1 MLKNMKFTWIFFCN
15 TYYAECKIIKLN
27 IVSNWPLHQFFR
39 HPRMERDHAPPC
51 VAHVIS
57 TAVCKLQAEKLRDLC
72 MILPKKSGAQ
82 EKIFI
87 MWLLVLTSLVGRVGA
102 DAAYAALRA
111 KKVSNN
117 FLHGAIKRESVAIFH
132 YFSIPP
138 KPRHSPPSLSPTCGP
153 KPTTGPTQT
162 ALYGFS
168 RYDHPVFVHRTRRG
182 DSDDPVT
189 WRLAGPTWR

>member
-1 MLKNMKFTWIFFCN
+1 
-15 TYYAECKIIKLN
+15 
-27 IVSNWPLHQFFR
+27 
-39 HPRMERDHAPPC
+39 MERDHAPTC

-87 MWLLVLTSLVGRVGA
+87 MWLLTSLVGRVGA
-102 DAAYAALRA
+102 DAYAALRA

-138 KPRHSPPSLSPTCGP
+138 KPRQPTLTLADVWAQANYRTHTNSFIRLFTVRPPGVCTPHAKRGQRRPGDVAPRGAHLAVNSWLRIAPRALTGTAGRRAPASPGNNGREQIFSPPL
-153 KPTTGPTQT
+153 
-162 ALYGFS
+162 
-168 RYDHPVFVHRTRRG
+168 
-182 DSDDPVT
+182 
-189 WRLAGPTWR
+189 